1 MACELEIPDHRN
13 VLSPGEDETEYLS
26 LKSLHCGTNQM
37 FNISQAALDLI
48 RSQFQRHGSL
58 VVNSMQSLKDFMKID
73 LPFSHRKMEIII
85 WRSTSMVIMQVDVF
99 NPVRTLF
106 QKTKTGIFL

>member
-1 MACELEIPDHRN
+1 ML
-13 VLSPGEDETEYLS
+13 
-26 LKSLHCGTNQM
+26 
-37 FNISQAALDLI
+37 NISQTALNLI
-48 RSQFQRHGSL
+48 RPQFQRNGSL

-85 WRSTSMVIMQVDVF
+85 RGSTSTVIMQVDVF

-106 QKTKTGIFL
+106 QKTKAGIFL